1 MIIYKKETLDKIKDW
16 QDNNIYI
23 LTDFDKTITSNK
35 SQSSWGFLKES
46 DNINTEYIEERNKMY
61 EYYRPIE
68 LDTTMDEKVKANHMK
83 KWWEDTINLF
93 IKYKLSKQ
101 TLEEAT
107 KNTDFMEF
115 RDGAKEF
122 LENMHKRNIPVIIT
136 SAGISNFIEKFL
148 IKNNCNYD
156 NIHIIANKLI
166 FKDDI
171 ASGLTGEIIHSSNK
185 HQINFP
191 KHIEEVIINRP
202 NVILM
207 GDTITD
213 ADMTKN
219 TKETSLKIGFLD
231 EKINEN
237 LKNYQKEFDII
248 CTNNTSY
255 QTLSKEI
262 KILKD

>member
-1 MIIYKKETLDKIKDW
+1 MIIYKKGLLEKIKDW
-16 QDNNIYI
+16 HDGTIYI
-23 LTDFDKTITSNK
+23 LTDFDKTITSNT
-35 SQSSWGFLKES
+35 SQSSWGFLKKN
-46 DNINTEYIEERNKMY
+46 DNIAPEYIKERNEMY
-61 EYYRPIE
+61 NYYRPIE
-68 LDTTMDEKVKANHMK
+68 LDTTIDEKIKANHMK

-107 KNTDFMEF
+107 KNPNFMEF
-115 RDGAKEF
+115 REGAKEF
-122 LENMHKRNIPVIIT
+122 LENMHKRNIPVIII
-136 SAGISNFIEKFL
+136 SAGISNFIEEFL

-156 NIHIIANKLI
+156 NIYIIANTLI
-166 FKDDI
+166 FKDGVAKGI
-171 ASGLTGEIIHSSNK
+171 TEEIIHSSNK
-185 HQINFP
+185 DQIIFP
-191 KHIEEVIINRP
+191 KHIQETILNRP

-213 ADMTKN
+213 ANMTKN
-219 TKETSLKIGFLD
+219 TKEHSLKIGFLD

-237 LKNYQKEFDII
+237 LENYQKEFDVI

-255 QTLSKEI
+255 QTLAKEI